1 MLTSQYFILEVYLNI
16 TVSSIKSNLVTISKL
31 YLPSLCL
38 TLNIYVLNVERTR
51 GTRAYRNLQICGKEI
66 VTVRT
71 ALKNKVQLKKS
82 LKILK

>member
-51 GTRAYRNLQICGKEI
+51 AYRNLQICGKEI

-71 ALKNKVQLKKS
+71 SLKNKVQLKKS